1 MAAFLA
7 IVFTLLQ
14 IPPPDT
20 TVRTRARV
28 LALWWLLLC
37 LVLVPTLGQLHHV
50 AHGGVAGQRH
60 TAGAG
65 HEAHGGPGLHA
76 GHAHGKAAALVRAD
90 TDTAAA
96 ATLLGGLVPGHAP
109 ADCLLLDQLALGDAL
124 QLATAALPAV
134 APLAAASF
142 RCAIS
147 RPAQPLAL
155 FQARAPPRG

>member
-37 LVLVPTLGQLHHV
+37 LVLAPTLGQLHHV

-60 TAGAG
+60 TAGVG
-65 HEAHGGPGLHA
+65 HEAHGGPRPHA
-76 GHAHGKAAALVRAD
+76 GHAHGKAAALVGA
-90 TDTAAA
+90 DTAAS

-124 QLATAALPAV
+124 HLATAALPAV

-147 RPAQPLAL
+147 GPAQPLAL